1 MVHLTAKFIHFFL
14 VLVTLGFFDHS
25 PFGLFANAAPTGAP
39 TVPARIGIVL
49 KEGGAETGDSVNTAA
64 SSLAPSRR
72 GSSFEQYDLT
82 VNKDA
87 VKVPLEH
94 VDARDTTNL
103 HPYMLFQQH
112 MNRANVKLAKMQ
124 KRSPPSPED
133 LTRALWNRR
142 RSIET
147 SYGGQRRFEDENAID
162 PLDSVEKRDDLVG
175 ASTMKQR
182 AFKASTPNLPSA
194 HGRIGVKI
202 GRDLPSVSEEK
213 QGDHQKRLWPGVLS
227 SFTSGESKDDETDNK
242 AKENTT
248 KSGSLGETQSVAS
261 AKAQANQYAY
271 SDTLLK
277 ASPVTAAKS
286 LGLSIEANNIGYVA
300 TVQFGA
306 KKTPFK
312 MLIDSGSADTWVP
325 SSKCKNCGKSQQKLS
340 KTVSNSLQTSKQQWS
355 ITYGTGNAKG
365 YLATDD
371 LSIAGMNLKNYKFAL
386 ATEESDDFSS
396 SPFDGLMGLAQET
409 LSNSQSPTPIDALYN
424 EKLVSAPVM
433 GYKLGD
439 ATTASGKRA
448 AVNDGE
454 VTFGGVDSA
463 KYTGKLVE
471 IPNVSQ
477 QGFYEIPI
485 QGVSVNGKTIASLSS
500 GRTSILDTG
509 TSLMVAPQKDAEA
522 VHAQIPGAKSDGQGG
537 FTVPCTTNS
546 TLSFKFGGQDWPLLA
561 RDLIFVPVD
570 NNKPNGDC
578 ISSLGGGDVGQQGE
592 WLVGAAALK
601 RLYFATNAQKNVIG
615 LGKLRNPGK

>member
-14 VLVTLGFFDHS
+14 VLVTLGFFDNS
-25 PFGLFANAAPTGAP
+25 TTGFFANAAPTRASN
-39 TVPARIGIVL
+39 VPARIGIVM
-49 KEGGAETGDSVNTAA
+49 KEGGAGTDDSVNTAA

-72 GSSFEQYDLT
+72 GSSFEQYDLAI
-82 VNKDA
+82 NKDA

-94 VDARDTTNL
+94 VDARDTTNV
-103 HPYMLFQQH
+103 HPFMLFQQH

-142 RSIET
+142 RSIEM
-147 SYGGQRRFEDENAID
+147 SYGGQSRFEEESNID
-162 PLDSVEKRDDLVG
+162 PLEKTEKREELIG

-182 AFKASTPNLPSA
+182 AFKASVSTLPSS
-194 HGRIGVKI
+194 HGRIGVKLS
-202 GRDLPSVSEEK
+202 GNLPAVSEE
-213 QGDHQKRLWPGVLS
+213 QHEQQKRLWPGVLG
-227 SFTSGESKDDETDNK
+227 SFTGEENKDGEDNK
-242 AKENTT
+242 ANENTT
-248 KSGSLGETQSVAS
+248 KSGSLGDVQSVQS
-261 AKAQANQYAY
+261 AKSSANSYAY

-277 ASPVTAAKS
+277 AAPVTAANS
-286 LGLSIEANNIGYVA
+286 LGLAIEANNIGYVA
-300 TVQFGA
+300 TVQFGS

-340 KTVSNSLQTSKQQWS
+340 KSVSSTLQTSKQQWS

-365 YLATDD
+365 YLATDN

-396 SPFDGLMGLAQET
+396 SPFDGLMGLAKEI
-409 LSNSQSPTPIDALYN
+409 LSNAQSPTPIDALYN
-424 EKLVSAPVM
+424 EKLVTAPVM

-439 ATTASGKRA
+439 ATTASSKRA
-448 AVNDGE
+448 PVNDGE

-471 IPNVSQ
+471 IPNVSK

-485 QGVSVNGKTIASLSS
+485 QGVSVNGKVIASLSS

-546 TLSFKFGGQDWPLLA
+546 TLSFKFGGQEWPLLP
-561 RDLIFVPVD
+561 RDLIFVPLD
-570 NNKPNGDC
+570 SNKPKGDC

-615 LGKLRNPGK
+615 LGKLRNPAK

>member
-1 MVHLTAKFIHFFL
+1 MVYLTAKFIHFFL

-25 PFGLFANAAPTGAP
+25 PIASFANAAPTGAAN
-39 TVPARIGIVL
+39 VPARVGIVI
-49 KEGGAETGDSVNTAA
+49 KEAGAGTGDSTAA

-72 GSSFEQYDLT
+72 GSSFEQYDLA

-94 VDARDTTNL
+94 VDARDTTKV
-103 HPYMLFQQH
+103 HPFMLFQQH

-142 RSIET
+142 RSIEA
-147 SYGGQRRFEDENAID
+147 SYGGQRRFEEEITID
-162 PLDSVEKRDDLVG
+162 PLDVQKREDTLG
-175 ASTMKQR
+175 AGTMKQR
-182 AFKASTPNLPSA
+182 AFKASTSNLPSS
-194 HGRIGVKI
+194 HGRIGVKLI
-202 GRDLPSVSEEK
+202 RELPSVSEE
-213 QGDHQKRLWPGVLS
+213 QHDHQKRLWPGVLS
-227 SFTSGESKDDETDNK
+227 SFTNGESKNDDSSK
-242 AKENTT
+242 ANENAT
-248 KSGSLGETQSVAS
+248 KTGSLGSVQPLAS

-277 ASPVTAAKS
+277 ASTPTAAKS
-286 LGLSIEANNIGYVA
+286 LGLAIEANNIGYVA

-325 SSKCKNCGKSQQKLS
+325 SSKCNDCGKSQQRLS
-340 KTVSNSLQTSKQQWS
+340 KSVSNTLQTSKEQWS

-371 LSIAGMNLKNYKFAL
+371 LSIAGMDIKDYKFAL
-386 ATEESDDFSS
+386 VTQESDDFSS
-396 SPFDGLMGLAQET
+396 SPFDGLMGLAKEI
-409 LSNSQSPTPIDALYN
+409 LSNSRSPTPIDALYN
-424 EKLVSAPVM
+424 EKLVTAPVM

-448 AVNDGE
+448 AVKDGE
-454 VTFGGVDSA
+454 VTFGGVDSG
-463 KYTGKLVE
+463 KYTGQLVE

-477 QGFYEIPI
+477 QGFFEIPI
-485 QGVSVNGKTIASLSS
+485 QGVSVNGKSIASLSS

-509 TSLMVAPQKDAEA
+509 TSLMVAPQQDAEA

-546 TLSFKFGGQDWPLLA
+546 TLSFKFGGEEWPLLP
-561 RDLIFVPVD
+561 RDMIFVPVD
-570 NNKPNGDC
+570 ANNPKGDC

-592 WLVGAAALK
+592 WLVGAVALK

-615 LGKLRNPGK
+615 LGKLRNPGQ

>member
-25 PFGLFANAAPTGAP
+25 PISFFAKAAPTGAP
-39 TVPARIGIVL
+39 TIPARIGIVL
-49 KEGGAETGDSVNTAA
+49 KEGGAGTGDSVNTAA

-72 GSSFEQYDLT
+72 GSSFEQYDLAI
-82 VNKDA
+82 NKDA

-94 VDARDTTNL
+94 VDARDTTNV
-103 HPYMLFQQH
+103 HPFMLFQQH

-124 KRSPPSPED
+124 KRTPPSAED

-142 RSIET
+142 RSIEM
-147 SYGGQRRFEDENAID
+147 SYGGQRRFEDENSVD
-162 PLDSVEKRDDLVG
+162 PLERAVDDPIG

-182 AFKASTPNLPSA
+182 AFKASTSNLPSS
-194 HGRIGVKI
+194 HGRIGVKL
-202 GRDLPSVSEEK
+202 GRDLPSVTEE
-213 QGDHQKRLWPGVLS
+213 QQDNRKRLWPGVLS
-227 SFTSGESKDDETDNK
+227 SFTNGESKEEDNSKTK
-242 AKENTT
+242 ANAT
-248 KSGSLGETQSVAS
+248 KSSSLGEVQPLAS

-277 ASPVTAAKS
+277 ASPVTAANS

-325 SSKCKNCGKSQQKLS
+325 SSKCNKCGKSQQKLS
-340 KTVSNSLQTSKQQWS
+340 KSVSNSLQTSKQQWS

-371 LSIAGMNLKNYKFAL
+371 LIIAGMNLKNYKFAL

-424 EKLVSAPVM
+424 GKLVSAPVM

-448 AVNDGE
+448 ATNDGE

-485 QGVSVNGKTIASLSS
+485 QGVSVNGKAIDGLST

-522 VHAQIPGAKSDGQGG
+522 VHALIPGAKSDGQGG

>member
-1 MVHLTAKFIHFFL
+1 MVYLTAKFIHFFL

-25 PFGLFANAAPTGAP
+25 PIGQFANAAPTGAP
-39 TVPARIGIVL
+39 SVPARVGIVL
-49 KEGGAETGDSVNTAA
+49 KEGGAGTGDSVNTAA

-72 GSSFEQYDLT
+72 GSSFEQYDLAI
-82 VNKDA
+82 NKDA

-94 VDARDTTNL
+94 VDARDTTNV
-103 HPYMLFQQH
+103 HPFMLFQQH

-147 SYGGQRRFEDENAID
+147 SYGGQRRFVEENTID
-162 PLDSVEKRDDLVG
+162 PLDAEKREDLTG
-175 ASTMKQR
+175 ASSIKQR
-182 AFKASTPNLPSA
+182 AFKASTSNLPSG
-194 HGRIGVKI
+194 HGRIGVKLT
-202 GRDLPSVSEEK
+202 GDLPSVSEE
-213 QGDHQKRLWPGVLS
+213 QHNNQKRLWPGVLS
-227 SFTSGESKDDETDNK
+227 SFTSAENKDEDSSK
-242 AKENTT
+242 AKENAT
-248 KSGSLGETQSVAS
+248 KTSSLGQVEPLAS
-261 AKAQANQYAY
+261 AKAHANQYAN
-271 SDTLLK
+271 SDTLMK
-277 ASPVTAAKS
+277 AAPVTAAKS
-286 LGLSIEANNIGYVA
+286 LGLAIEANNIGYVA

-306 KKTPFK
+306 NKTPFK

-325 SSKCKNCGKSQQKLS
+325 GSKCTSCGKSQQKLT
-340 KTVSNSLQTSKQQWS
+340 KAVSNTLKTSKQQWS

-365 YLATDD
+365 FLATDD
-371 LSIAGMNLKNYKFAL
+371 LSIAGMNLKNYKFAI

-409 LSNSQSPTPIDALYN
+409 LSNAQSPTPIDALYN

-485 QGVSVNGKTIASLSS
+485 QGVSVNGKSIGSLSS

-537 FTVPCTTNS
+537 FTIPCTTTS
-546 TLSFKFGGQDWPLLA
+546 TLSFKFGGEEWPLLA

-570 NNKPNGDC
+570 ANKPKGDC